1 MIMKKLVKTVGF
13 SAMLLA
19 GSFVAG
25 NAAPASAAGLGDV
38 LGAVNSLVGKTNVS
52 SGSVVSATGPNFEI
66 QAGSTYTNDQNGVTG
81 LVGGVLGGTYNTN
94 ASLSGPNGLSA
105 SASTSGSYG
114 LASSVQSLTNG
125 LGGLLGGLL
134 K

>member
-1 MIMKKLVKTVGF
+1 MKKLIKTVGI
-13 SAMLLA
+13 SAMLMA
-19 GSFVAG
+19 GSLVAG
-25 NAAPASAAGLGDV
+25 NAAPASAAGLDDV
-38 LGAVNSLVGKTNVS
+38 LGSVNSLVGKTNVS

-66 QAGSTYTNDQNGVTG
+66 QAGSTYTVNQDGVTG
-81 LVGGVLGGTYNTN
+81 LLGGVLGGTYNTN
-94 ASLSGPNGLSA
+94 ANLSGPNGLSA
-105 SASTSGSYG
+105 SASTNGGYG